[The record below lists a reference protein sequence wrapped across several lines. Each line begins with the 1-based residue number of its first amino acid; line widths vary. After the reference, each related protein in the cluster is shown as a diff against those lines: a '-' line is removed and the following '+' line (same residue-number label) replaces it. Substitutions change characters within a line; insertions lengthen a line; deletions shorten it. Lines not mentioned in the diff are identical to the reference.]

1 MKRKALAELLKWR
14 NRAGRKPLVLRGARQ
29 VGKSYL
35 ARALA
40 EEAFE
45 GILELNFERDASL
58 AGLFSGASVRETV
71 RLLEARYG
79 MPVVEGKTLLFL
91 DEIQAAPEV
100 FAKLRYFHEELPG
113 LHVLAAGS
121 LLDLLLEDHE
131 FSVPVGRI
139 EYLHM
144 GPLVFEE
151 FLEATGRA
159 GLISW
164 MAGWSWGEAFPEALH
179 EDLLAAF
186 RQYLVVGGTPEA
198 VAVFAETGSY
208 RECAR
213 VQESILAT
221 YQEDFQKYSRR
232 VQKPRMDRLFARVPA
247 MLGRKFKF
255 SEVDPAERAKNL
267 GEALHLLCLARVFHK
282 VRRCHGNGLPLAA
295 EADDRNFKVFFL
307 DVGLVCRA
315 LGLQID
321 NLEKMDELFL
331 VNRGALCE
339 QAIAQNLLYAGDP
352 WVKPEAFYWTRE
364 SPNSTAEVDFLVQLG
379 GAVLPVEVKAGKTG
393 RLKSL
398 QLYLGEKNARAA
410 LRFNTGKPS
419 VALIERKETPA
430 ELISLPLPFV
440 GQFSRLMTT
449 APGQTFLEK
458 PSAPM

>member
-1 MKRKALAELLKWR
+1 MKRRALAELLEWR

-40 EEAFE
+40 AEAFE
-45 GILELNFERDASL
+45 GILELNFERDSSL

-79 MPVVEGKTLLFL
+79 QPVEEGRTLLFL

-100 FAKLRYFHEELPG
+100 FAKLRYFHEEMPG

-121 LLDLLLEDHE
+121 LLDLLLEDHA
-131 FSVPVGRI
+131 FSMPVGRI
-139 EYLHM
+139 EYLHL

-151 FLEATGRA
+151 FLEATGRG
-159 GLISW
+159 GLLSW
-164 MAGWSWGEAFPEALH
+164 MAGWEWGAAFPEALR

-186 RQYLVVGGTPEA
+186 RQYLVVGGMPEA
-198 VAVFAETGSY
+198 VAVFAASGSY
-208 RECAR
+208 RDCAR

-221 YQEDFQKYSRR
+221 YQDDFQKYARR

-255 SEVDPAERAKNL
+255 SEVDPAERAKAL

-282 VRRCHGNGLPLAA
+282 VRRCHGNGLPLGA

-307 DVGLVCRA
+307 DVGLACRA

-321 NLEKMDELFL
+321 TLEKLDELFL

-339 QAIAQNLLYAGDP
+339 QAIAQNLLHGRDP
-352 WVKPEAFYWTRE
+352 WIKPESFYWTRE
-364 SPNSTAEVDFLVQLG
+364 SPNSTAEVDFLVPLG
-379 GAVLPVEVKAGKTG
+379 GGVLPVEVKAGKTG

-398 QLYLGEKNARAA
+398 QLFLAEKKAPAA
-410 LRFNTGKPS
+410 LRFNTDSPS
-419 VALIERKETPA
+419 VMMLAGAETA
-430 ELISLPLPFV
+430 SKLVSLPLPFV
-440 GQFSRLMTT
+440 GQFSRLM
-449 APGQTFLEK
+449 ASAEALEHGEMF
-458 PSAPM
+458 PCRD

>member
-1 MKRKALAELLKWR
+1 MKRRALDELLKWR

-29 VGKSYL
+29 VGKSHL

-40 EEAFE
+40 AEAFE

-58 AGLFSGASVRETV
+58 AGLFSGASVKETV

-79 MPVVEGKTLLFL
+79 MAVVEGRTLLFL

-121 LLDLLLEDHE
+121 LLDLLLEDHA
-131 FSVPVGRI
+131 FSMPVGRI
-139 EYLHM
+139 EYLHL
-144 GPLVFEE
+144 GPLLFEE
-151 FLEATGRA
+151 FLQATGRA

-186 RQYLVVGGTPEA
+186 RQYLVVGGMPEA

-208 RECAR
+208 RDCAR

-221 YQEDFQKYSRR
+221 YQDDFQKYARR
-232 VQKPRMDRLFARVPA
+232 VQKPRMDRLFACVPA

-255 SEVDPAERAKNL
+255 SEVDPAERSKNL

-282 VRRCHGNGLPLAA
+282 VRRCHGNGVPLAA
-295 EADDRNFKVFFL
+295 EANDRNFKVFLL
-307 DVGLVCRA
+307 DVGLACRA

-321 NLEKMDELFL
+321 SLEKLDELFL

-339 QAIAQNLLYAGDP
+339 QAIAQNLLHGGDP
-352 WVKPEAFYWTRE
+352 WTKPEAFYWTRE
-364 SPNSTAEVDFLVQLG
+364 SPNSTAEVDFLAQLG
-379 GAVLPVEVKAGKTG
+379 SGILPVEVKAGKTG

-398 QLYLGEKNARAA
+398 QLFLTEKSSHAA
-410 LRFNTGKPS
+410 LRFNADKPS
-419 VALIERKETPA
+419 VAFIEGEGTTSK
-430 ELISLPLPFV
+430 LVSLPLPFI
-440 GQFSRLMTT
+440 GQFPRLVQS
-449 APGQTFLEK
+449 APNQTSSQEK
-458 PSAPM
+458 PSR

>member
-1 MKRKALAELLKWR
+1 MKRRALDELLKWR

-29 VGKSYL
+29 VGKSHL

-40 EEAFE
+40 AEAFE

-58 AGLFSGASVRETV
+58 AGLFSGASVKETV

-79 MPVVEGKTLLFL
+79 MTVVEGRTLLFL

-121 LLDLLLEDHE
+121 LLDLLLEDHA
-131 FSVPVGRI
+131 FSMPVGRI
-139 EYLHM
+139 EYLHL

-164 MAGWSWGEAFPEALH
+164 MAGWSWGDVFPEALR

-186 RQYLVVGGTPEA
+186 RQYFVVGGMPEA

-208 RECAR
+208 LECA
-213 VQESILAT
+213 
-221 YQEDFQKYSRR
+221 R

-247 MLGRKFKF
+247 MLCRKFKF
-255 SEVDPAERAKNL
+255 SEVDPAERSKNL

-282 VRRCHGNGLPLAA
+282 ARRCHGNGLPLGA

-307 DVGLVCRA
+307 DVGLACRA

-321 NLEKMDELFL
+321 NLEKLDELCL

-339 QAIAQNLLYAGDP
+339 QAIAQNLLHAGDP
-352 WVKPEAFYWTRE
+352 WTKPEAFYWTRE

-379 GAVLPVEVKAGKTG
+379 SGILPVEVKSGKTG

-398 QLYLGEKNARAA
+398 QLFLSEKNSPAA
-410 LRFNTGKPS
+410 LRFNTDKPS
-419 VALIERKETPA
+419 VALIEGAGTTSQ
-430 ELISLPLPFV
+430 LVSMPLPFV
-440 GQFSRLMTT
+440 GQFHRLVESALSKT
-449 APGQTFLEK
+449 
-458 PSAPM
+458 PSQDKSTP

>member
-1 MKRKALAELLKWR
+1 MKRKALEELLKWKSR
-14 NRAGRKPLVLRGARQ
+14 SGRKSLVLRGARQ
-29 VGKSYL
+29 VGKSHL

-58 AGLFSGASVRETV
+58 AGLFSGVSVKETV

-79 MPVVEGKTLLFL
+79 VPVVEGKTLLFL

-121 LLDLLLEDHE
+121 LLDLLLEDHA
-131 FSVPVGRI
+131 FSMPVGRI
-139 EYLHM
+139 EYLHL

-151 FLEATGRA
+151 FLQANGRA

-164 MAGWSWGEAFPEALH
+164 MVGWRWGENYPVALH
-179 EDLLAAF
+179 EDLIAAF
-186 RQYLVVGGTPEA
+186 RQYLVVGGMPEA

-208 RECAR
+208 RDCAR

-221 YQEDFQKYSRR
+221 YQDDFQKYARR

-255 SEVDPAERAKNL
+255 SEVDPVERSKNL

-282 VRRCHGNGLPLAA
+282 VRRCHGNGLPLGA

-307 DVGLVCRA
+307 DVGLVSRA
-315 LGLQID
+315 LGLKID
-321 NLEKMDELFL
+321 TFEKLDEHFL

-339 QAIAQNLLYAGDP
+339 QAIAQNLLHIGDP
-352 WVKPEAFYWTRE
+352 WTKPEVFYWTRE
-364 SPNSTAEVDFLVQLG
+364 SPNSTAEVDFLVQHG
-379 GAVLPVEVKAGKTG
+379 SGILPVEVKAGKTG

-398 QLYLGEKNARAA
+398 QLFLTEKNSPAA
-410 LRFNTGKPS
+410 LRFNTDKPS
-419 VALIERKETPA
+419 VALVEAAGAPSK
-430 ELISLPLPFV
+430 LVSLPLPFV
-440 GQFSRLMTT
+440 GQFLRLLET
-449 APGQTFLEK
+449 APSLSSSPNQ
-458 PSAPM
+458 PHQ